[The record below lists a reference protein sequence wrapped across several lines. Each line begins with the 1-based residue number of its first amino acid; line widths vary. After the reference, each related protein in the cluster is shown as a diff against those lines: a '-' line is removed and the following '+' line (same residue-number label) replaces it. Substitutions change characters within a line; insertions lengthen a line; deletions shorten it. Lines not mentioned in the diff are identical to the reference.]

1 MHEMS
6 LVAGIMRILE
16 DEARAQEFS
25 RVRTVVLEVG
35 GLSHADAEALR
46 FAFEAQ
52 KPGTLAAAA
61 RLDIVTTPGT
71 AWCMDCAEPVPL
83 ARRGDACPRCGGYK
97 LQVTAGEDLRVRE
110 LEVE

>member
-16 DEARAQEFS
+16 DQARAQAFA

-35 GLSHADAEALR
+35 ALSHTDAESLR

-52 KPGTLAAAA
+52 KPGTLAADA
-61 RLDIVTTPGT
+61 RLDIVVTPGV

-83 ARRGDACPRCGGYK
+83 ARRGEACPRCGGYK
-97 LQVTAGEDLRVRE
+97 LQVTAGDDLRVRE

>member
-16 DEARAQEFS
+16 DQARAQDFS
-25 RVRTVVLEVG
+25 VVRAVVLEVG
-35 GLSHADAEALR
+35 GLSHADPDALR

-52 KPGTLAAAA
+52 TPGSLAEGA
-61 RLDIVTTPGT
+61 RLDIVTTAGE
-71 AWCMDCAEPVPL
+71 AWCMDCSGTVPL
-83 ARRGDACPRCGGYK
+83 AKRGEPCPQCGGFK